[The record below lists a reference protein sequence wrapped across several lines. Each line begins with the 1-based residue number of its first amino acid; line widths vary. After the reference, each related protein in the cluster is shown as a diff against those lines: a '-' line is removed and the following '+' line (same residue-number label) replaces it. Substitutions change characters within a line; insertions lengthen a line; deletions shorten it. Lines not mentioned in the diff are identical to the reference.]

1 MATARMGSLSLCSL
15 MLLGLG
21 RPSARPGEARVR
33 LGPRAVGWAMST
45 ALLDTSGN
53 LLFVAATRSGRL
65 DVAAVL
71 ASLYPASTM
80 LLAAI
85 VLGERLTRRQA
96 WGMAVAAVAVALIA
110 L

>member
-1 MATARMGSLSLCSL
+1 
-15 MLLGLG
+15 
-21 RPSARPGEARVR
+21 
-33 LGPRAVGWAMST
+33 
-45 ALLDTSGN
+45 
-53 LLFVAATRSGRL
+53 
-65 DVAAVL
+65 
-71 ASLYPASTM
+71 M